1 MKGKR
6 IKQQSLDNGGN
17 PPMVFMRL
25 QPAFCPDRQSSS
37 VFCLLSTIFC
47 LLIASCSVT
56 QLPVPV
62 VDRAPG
68 APKPASKLGAASAET
83 AKLYT
88 VQKGDTLYSIALN
101 HGLAY
106 KDLAEWNNIDNPNA
120 INTGQQLSLSPP
132 PQAAQPSLF
141 SVSEPVPQPVAEPVI
156 PRAATETR
164 AATES
169 RGKFDVNIDKLKTE
183 PKAFKLPYSEQ
194 TLAQL
199 RGSADTPPVLTAR
212 ADAAA
217 ERVAKID
224 IEPQPQ
230 PQPQTAEVNPDER
243 VDWIWPT
250 QGKVLEGFSESS
262 KGVDIAGK
270 TGQAVLASAP
280 GKVVYSGSGLRGYGN
295 LIIIKHNDTYLSAY
309 AHNSKLLMKEG
320 QTVIRGQ
327 KIAEMGNTDA
337 SQIKLH
343 FEIRKHGKPVDPLQ
357 HLPAMSK

>member
-6 IKQQSLDNGGN
+6 IEQQSLDNGGN
-17 PPMVFMRL
+17 PPTVFMRL
-25 QPAFCPDRQSSS
+25 RPAFRPDRSRSS
-37 VFCLLSTIFC
+37 VFCLLSPIFC

-56 QLPVPV
+56 QPPVPV
-62 VDRAPG
+62 VDRAPA
-68 APKPASKLGAASAET
+68 APKPAAASAET

-88 VQKGDTLYSIALN
+88 VQKGDTLYGIALN

-106 KDLAEWNNIDNPNA
+106 KDLAEWNNIDNPSA
-120 INTGQQLSLSPP
+120 INIGQQLSLSPP
-132 PQAAQPSLF
+132 SQAAQPSLF
-141 SVSEPVPQPVAEPVI
+141 SLSEPALPPAAETPM

-164 AATES
+164 
-169 RGKFDVNIDKLKTE
+169 GKFDVHTDKLKIE

-199 RGSADTPPVLTAR
+199 KGSADTPPVLTAR

-224 IEPQPQ
+224 IES
-230 PQPQTAEVNPDER
+230 QPQTAEANPDER
-243 VDWIWPT
+243 VEWIWPT
-250 QGKVLEGFSESS
+250 QGKVLEGFSEST

-270 TGQAVLASAP
+270 PGQAVLASAP

-320 QTVIRGQ
+320 QTVTRGQ

>member
-1 MKGKR
+1 MKGKG

-17 PPMVFMRL
+17 PSAVFMRL
-25 QPAFCPDRQSSS
+25 LPTFCPDRSPT
-37 VFCLLSTIFC
+37 FLATIFC

-56 QLPVPV
+56 QPPVPV

-68 APKPASKLGAASAET
+68 ASKSVAAAAET
-83 AKLYT
+83 VKLYT
-88 VQKGDTLYSIALN
+88 VQKGDTLYGIALN

-120 INTGQQLSLSPP
+120 IDIGQQLSLSPP
-132 PQAAQPSLF
+132 AQAARPSLF
-141 SVSEPVPQPVAEPVI
+141 SLSEPAPPPVAETPV
-156 PRAATETR
+156 PRV
-164 AATES
+164 ATES
-169 RGKFDVNIDKLKTE
+169 RGKFDANADKLKTE

-199 RGSADTPPVLTAR
+199 KGSADTPPVLTAR
-212 ADAAA
+212 ADTAD
-217 ERVAKID
+217 ERIAKVDID
-224 IEPQPQ
+224 PQS
-230 PQPQTAEVNPDER
+230 QTAETNPDER

-250 QGKVLEGFSESS
+250 QGKVLEGFSENS
-262 KGVDIAGK
+262 KGVNIAGK
-270 TGQAVLASAP
+270 PGQAVLASAP

-320 QTVIRGQ
+320 QTVTRGQ

-357 HLPAMSK
+357 YLPAMSK

>member
-6 IKQQSLDNGGN
+6 IKQQSLDDGGN
-17 PPMVFMRL
+17 LPMVFMRPR
-25 QPAFCPDRQSSS
+25 PAFCPDRSRSS

-56 QLPVPV
+56 QPPVPV

-68 APKPASKLGAASAET
+68 APKSASKPGAASAET

-88 VQKGDTLYSIALN
+88 VQKGDTLYGIALN

-141 SVSEPVPQPVAEPVI
+141 SVYEPAPPPVAEPVI
-156 PRAATETR
+156 PRAATETK

-169 RGKFDVNIDKLKTE
+169 REKFDVNADKLKTE

-199 RGSADTPPVLTAR
+199 KGSADTPQVLTAK

-217 ERVAKID
+217 ERVAKVD
-224 IEPQPQ
+224 IEPQL
-230 PQPQTAEVNPDER
+230 QTAEVNPDER

-270 TGQAVLASAP
+270 PGQAVLASAP

-320 QTVIRGQ
+320 QTVTRGQ